1 MRVYLCSSSRTE
13 KVRRSPW
20 HPRCSEAHSYWEEKE
35 SSLRLVRKCTREITC
50 GWWFGWTTAMSP
62 SCSVFEQRSFFPQ
75 KGSSCG
81 ITPILMLSVVWRSL
95 AVSPLDLTLLGTAWS
110 LSTWEFSS
118 GFTPG
123 PVEVTGRR
131 AASGSSVLRTVGCP
145 EGGGDWQARLHI
157 ASVFKVHPF
166 CPTLRSNGAKFA
178 QSLWDMDTPLRKLER
193 YTQGTRR
200 SRGHKCVWRQGSAFQ
215 SRNQTIHQTPS
226 PTRSVWPHHNVQRI
240 SS

>member
-131 AASGSSVLRTVGCP
+131 AASGSSVRRTVGCP
-145 EGGGDWQARLHI
+145 EGGGDWQACLHI
-157 ASVFKVHPF
+157 ASVFKVHPC
-166 CPTLRSNGAKFA
+166 CPILRPNGAKFA